1 MSEGNRI
8 AAHYSG
14 SGMADRV
21 LSALTG
27 EGMDIDALSWD
38 RLTSFDQFHTRGLPA
53 TRDQAS
59 LAAPEPGEKVIDIG
73 CGVGGPARYL
83 AAEFDCEV
91 TGIDLTLD
99 YIEVAD
105 MLTERCGLSD
115 RARFERANALDLP
128 FGDGLFDIGW
138 SQNVSMNVAEKTD
151 FYAEIARVLRPG
163 GRFVTSDVVVGPGGE
178 PAWPLPWARE
188 PSISFVATEEE
199 MRAAMESAG
208 FRIVEWRETTE
219 EAVNVFQNPNQQA
232 RRGKLGVGLIAGAD
246 FPERSRNL
254 AQGMADGA
262 FTSVLALTVKPV

>member
-1 MSEGNRI
+1 MNEGNRI

-14 SGMADRV
+14 SGMAERV

-27 EGMDIDALSWD
+27 EGMDIDVLSWD

-53 TRDQAS
+53 TRDQAA

-73 CGVGGPARYL
+73 CGVGGPARHL
-83 AAEFDCEV
+83 AAEFHCEV
-91 TGIDLTLD
+91 SGIDLTPD

-115 RARFERANALDLP
+115 RARFERADALDLP
-128 FGDGLFDIGW
+128 FCDGLFDIGW

-178 PAWPLPWARE
+178 PDWPLPWARE
-188 PSISFVATEEE
+188 PSISFVATEDE

-208 FRIVEWRETTE
+208 FRIVEWRDTTD
-219 EAVNVFQNPNQQA
+219 EAVNVFRNPNQQV

-246 FPERSRNL
+246 FVERSRNL
-254 AQGMADGA
+254 AHGMADGA
-262 FTSVLALTVKPV
+262 FASVIALAVKPV